1 MRTVARTTLAFGC
14 LLAAISALPAAAAA
28 NRSARLDNR
37 ERAIV
42 RGINHQR
49 AQYGLAPVRAN
60 ARLSRAADYHSWE
73 MLDAN
78 YFAHTSRDGG
88 PFDERVRRYVNK
100 RALGET
106 LAMLGGG
113 CGRGSARRVVRM
125 WMDSPPHR
133 AILLSGNYRRV
144 GIGKRVGSLGSSKAC
159 VVTADFSSK
168 K

>member
-14 LLAAISALPAAAAA
+14 LLAATCVSPVIAAG
-28 NRSARLDNR
+28 NTARLDQK

-42 RGINHQR
+42 RSINHQR
-49 AQYGLAPVRAN
+49 AQHGLAPVRSS

-88 PFDERVRRYVNK
+88 PFDARVRRFVHK

-113 CGRGSARRVVRM
+113 CGRGSAHRVVKM
-125 WMDSPPHR
+125 WMNSPGHR
-133 AILLSGNYRRV
+133 AILLSSTYRRV
-144 GIGKRVGSLGSSKAC
+144 GIGKRVGSLGSTKAC

-168 K
+168 R

>member
-42 RGINHQR
+42 RSINHQR
-49 AQYGLAPVRAN
+49 AKYGLAPVRAN

-78 YFAHTSRDGG
+78 YFAHTSRNGG
-88 PFDERVRRYVNK
+88 PFDERVRRFANK

-113 CGRGSARRVVRM
+113 CGRGSAHRVVQM
-125 WMDSPPHR
+125 WMNSPPHR
-133 AILLSGNYRRV
+133 TILLSRTYRRV

>member
-1 MRTVARTTLAFGC
+1 MRTVARTTFALGC
-14 LLAAISALPAAAAA
+14 LLAATFAGPAAASA
-28 NRSARLDNR
+28 SGARLDQK

-49 AQYGLAPVRAN
+49 AKHGLAPVHAS

-88 PFDERVRRYVNK
+88 SFDARVRRYVNK

-106 LAMLGGG
+106 LAYLGGG
-113 CGRGSARRVVRM
+113 CSRGSARRVVRM
-125 WMDSPPHR
+125 WMNSPPHR
-133 AILLSGNYRRV
+133 AILLSGTYRRV
-144 GIGKRVGSLGSSKAC
+144 GVGKRVGSLGSGKAC
-159 VVTADFSSK
+159 MVTADFSSK
-168 K
+168 N

>member
-42 RGINHQR
+42 RSINHQR
-49 AQYGLAPVRAN
+49 AKYGLAPVRAN

-78 YFAHTSRDGG
+78 YFAHTSRNGG
-88 PFDERVRRYVNK
+88 PFDERVRRFANK

-113 CGRGSARRVVRM
+113 CGRGSAHRVVQM
-125 WMDSPPHR
+125 WMNSPPHR
-133 AILLSGNYRRV
+133 TILLSGTYRRV

>member
-1 MRTVARTTLAFGC
+1 MRTVARTTFALGC
-14 LLAAISALPAAAAA
+14 LLAATFVVPAAASA
-28 NRSARLDNR
+28 NTARLDQK
-37 ERAIV
+37 ERAII

-49 AQYGLAPVRAN
+49 AQHGLAPVRAS
-60 ARLSRAADYHSWE
+60 ASLSRAADFHSWE

-88 PFDERVRRYVNK
+88 SFDERVRRYVNK

-106 LAMLGGG
+106 LAYVGGG
-113 CGRGSARRVVRM
+113 CGGGTARQVVRM
-125 WMDSPPHR
+125 WMNSPPHR
-133 AILLSGNYRRV
+133 DILLSGTYRRV

-159 VVTADFSSK
+159 MVTADFSSK

>member
-1 MRTVARTTLAFGC
+1 MRTVARTTFALGC
-14 LLAAISALPAAAAA
+14 LLAATWGVPAAASA
-28 NRSARLDNR
+28 STARLDQK
-37 ERAIV
+37 ERAII

-49 AQYGLAPVRAN
+49 AQHGLAPLRASGS
-60 ARLSRAADYHSWE
+60 LSRAADFHSWE

-88 PFDERVRRYVNK
+88 PFDERVRRYVSK

-113 CGRGSARRVVRM
+113 CGRGSAHRVVRM

-133 AILLSGNYRRV
+133 AILLSGTYRRV

-159 VVTADFSSK
+159 MVTADFSSK